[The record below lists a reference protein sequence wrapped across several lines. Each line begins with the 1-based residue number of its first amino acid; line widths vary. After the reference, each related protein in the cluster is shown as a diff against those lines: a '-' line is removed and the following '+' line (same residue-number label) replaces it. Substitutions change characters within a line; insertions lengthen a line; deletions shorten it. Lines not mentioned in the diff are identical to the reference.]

1 MEQGNPVPLSRGP
14 ADLLALSSPLL
25 ILLALLSFLHRT
37 PSARLQAVP
46 ALLIG
51 CGLLVFSWGRRRR
64 RRSMV
69 LRLLREPGPGMPRT
83 DKRLNAGGS
92 GGRTSDC

>member
-1 MEQGNPVPLSRGP
+1 MNRQGP

-25 ILLALLSFLHRT
+25 ILLALVSMLHRS

-46 ALLIG
+46 GLLIG
-51 CGLLVFSWGRRRR
+51 CGLLVFSWWRRRR

-69 LRLLREPGPGMPRT
+69 LRVLRQPGPAIPSRAPAE
-83 DKRLNAGGS
+83 DK
-92 GGRTSDC
+92 

>member
-1 MEQGNPVPLSRGP
+1 MPISQGL

-25 ILLALLSFLHRT
+25 ILLALLSMFHRT

-51 CGLLVFSWGRRRR
+51 CGLMVFSWLRRRR

-69 LRLLREPGPGMPRT
+69 LRLLREPGSAVVPP
-83 DKRLNAGGS
+83 GS
-92 GGRTSDC
+92 GADG

>member
-1 MEQGNPVPLSRGP
+1 MSRPPAWMEPGSRAPLSSGP

-25 ILLALLSFLHRT
+25 ILVALVSMLHRSS
-37 PSARLQAVP
+37 SARLQAVP

-51 CGLLVFSWGRRRR
+51 CGLLVFSWLRRRR

-69 LRLLREPGPGMPRT
+69 LRVLREPRPGKP
-83 DKRLNAGGS
+83 
-92 GGRTSDC
+92 

>member
-1 MEQGNPVPLSRGP
+1 MSRPPVGTEPGHRRPQSQGP

-25 ILLALLSFLHRT
+25 ILLALVSLLHRS
-37 PSARLQAVP
+37 PSTRLQAVP

-51 CGLLVFSWGRRRR
+51 CGLLVFSWLRRRR

-69 LRLLREPGPGMPRT
+69 LRVLREPGPG
-83 DKRLNAGGS
+83 KG
-92 GGRTSDC
+92 